1 MRYLTTTSSLVMLA
15 LSLSAC
21 SKNAP
26 EASAPDDAEV
36 AADSAQDESTV
47 SEPLETPAA
56 SEDRYFVEG
65 VAGGVMVRK
74 VQLQVEVL
82 SVDRENR
89 QVVVRGPQGNEFS
102 VKVGRDAVN
111 FYQVQVGDRVD
122 VMVARELL
130 IYVPDAGED
139 QGETP
144 DGTAVAEASAAEGEQ
159 PAGMMVA
166 STKITAKIK
175 AMDIPTRK
183 ATLVFEDGSEETF
196 DVRPD
201 VTMENYQVGQ
211 DVVFLITDF
220 LALQVR
226 KI

>member
-74 VQLQVEVL
+74 V
-82 SVDRENR
+82 
-89 QVVVRGPQGNEFS
+89 
-102 VKVGRDAVN
+102 
-111 FYQVQVGDRVD
+111 
-122 VMVARELL
+122 
-130 IYVPDAGED
+130 
-139 QGETP
+139 
-144 DGTAVAEASAAEGEQ
+144 
-159 PAGMMVA
+159 
-166 STKITAKIK
+166 
-175 AMDIPTRK
+175 
-183 ATLVFEDGSEETF
+183 
-196 DVRPD
+196 
-201 VTMENYQVGQ
+201 
-211 DVVFLITDF
+211 
-220 LALQVR
+220 
-226 KI
+226 